1 MSNPNPKYL
10 ATIYCSLSG
19 EPRVLL
25 TEVYADQPVGV
36 LDKDAYDMLRVVKSK
51 TQLNDFEEIWGESM
65 KDLRDR
71 LLGVL
76 GQIIEEPLASTHTI
90 ETIWP
95 NGPPGG
101 KVHVA
106 VIEKDPRDKNLMT
119 ISSLNTPSECSKN
132 PAVIYTDPATLGGR
146 PLGGRGLPVA
156 LYNSPLAVLT
166 DDLANLDSGPA
177 PPARILE
184 LAMEFI
190 RISLEFYPHEVDCE
204 RAIGVVMDLVF
215 PGANWQKKTTK
226 EYKDAKGG
234 TPDATWDD
242 GGTQL
247 RGRSVMPM
255 VLLSL
260 ASTQLEVCAAV
271 YTDAAQVDHLV
282 SMNFHDSVHL
292 EEQVLCL
299 GRVFVVLQTCLKD
312 LKIHYATLRQKLASL
327 LPADS
332 SVHLPSPVSVSA
344 ASRQITADL
353 DLRFLYKLS
362 RDTGEPVDP
371 RNVKEWQKNTQHG
384 VFVALGG
391 GQNGIPNQEV
401 IVKFAR
407 RYNTEAH
414 QMLAEKDLAP
424 KLYYHCLVRGGLTMV
439 VMEKCTGHYGQSLDP
454 EDLSPRLQNIMVCQ
468 RNDHEAHA
476 VLVDFDWAGTAGEA
490 RYPATIS
497 KIREWAPT
505 VEAYGL
511 MERGH
516 DVHRLKAMEKE
527 EFNAAVLC
535 PPRVFAVRGQW
546 DPAV

>member
-19 EPRVLL
+19 EPRMLI
-25 TEVYADQPVGV
+25 TEVYANQPVGV

-51 TQLNDFEEIWGESM
+51 TQVLYFKLNDFEEIWGESM
-65 KDLRDR
+65 KDLRNR

-95 NGPPGG
+95 NGPPMG

-106 VIEKDPRDKNLMT
+106 AIEKDPRDKNLMT
-119 ISSLNTPSECSKN
+119 ISSLNTLSECSKD
-132 PAVIYTDPATLGGR
+132 PAVIYNDPATLGGR

-156 LYNSPLAVLT
+156 LYNSSLAVLT
-166 DDLANLDSGPA
+166 DDLANLDSRPA
-177 PPARILE
+177 PPAWILE
-184 LAMEFI
+184 HAMDFI
-190 RISLEFYPHEVDCE
+190 RICLAFYPYEA
-204 RAIGVVMDLVF
+204 AIGVVMDLVF

-226 EYKDAKGG
+226 EYKDAKGE
-234 TPDATWDD
+234 TPDTTWDD
-242 GGTQL
+242 GGVFEL
-247 RGRSVMPM
+247 KNERGMSGDPTAQTIGDYEKIVASHDVPPRRSVMPM

-292 EEQVLCL
+292 EEQVLRL
-299 GRVFVVLQTCLKD
+299 GCVFVVLQTCLKD
-312 LKIHYATLRQKLASL
+312 LKIHYVTLRQNLALL

-332 SVHLPSPVSVSA
+332 SVHLPFPVSVSA

-353 DLRFLYKLS
+353 NLCFLYKLS

-371 RNVKEWQKNTQHG
+371 RNLKEWQKNTQHG

-391 GQNGIPNQEV
+391 GQNGIPNQKV
-401 IVKFAR
+401 IVKFAW

-414 QMLAEKDLAP
+414 QMLAEKDLESF
-424 KLYYHCLVRGGLTMV
+424 L
-439 VMEKCTGHYGQSLDP
+439 
-454 EDLSPRLQNIMVCQ
+454 
-468 RNDHEAHA
+468 
-476 VLVDFDWAGTAGEA
+476 
-490 RYPATIS
+490 
-497 KIREWAPT
+497 
-505 VEAYGL
+505 
-511 MERGH
+511 
-516 DVHRLKAMEKE
+516 
-527 EFNAAVLC
+527 
-535 PPRVFAVRGQW
+535 
-546 DPAV
+546 